1 MGYHDK
7 TIDDLYPKKLIQNE
21 HIFIEFVNSLQNDRE
36 LFLKGIL
43 HSEIQ
48 FLSNIHKLRDYIPQI
63 QDFFIKEKVEKFVKS
78 VITSKN
84 YKITINS
91 LEQKRLEREKQ
102 EIAQKK
108 MKQLN
113 AVDLEGAVK
122 VVAGTARSMGV
133 EVVD

>member
-7 TIDDLYPKKLIQNE
+7 TIDDLYPKKLIKNE
-21 HIFIEFVNSLQNDRE
+21 HVFIEFVNSLQNDRE

-91 LEQKRLEREKQ
+91 LEQKRL
-102 EIAQKK
+102 
-108 MKQLN
+108 
-113 AVDLEGAVK
+113 
-122 VVAGTARSMGV
+122 
-133 EVVD
+133 